1 VGKWGFMNEVG
12 VVEVG
17 RQAFWVILSTGGP
30 ILAAGLVIGLLIA
43 LFQALTSI
51 QEMTLVFVPKII
63 IIFITLL
70 IMLPYM
76 IQNMVVFGESIFD
89 KIIAIS

>member
-1 VGKWGFMNEVG
+1 MNQVG

-17 RQAFWVILSTGGP
+17 REAFWVILSIGGP
-30 ILAAGLVIGLLIA
+30 VLAAGLIIGLLIA

-63 IIFITLL
+63 VIFIALL
-70 IMLPYM
+70 VLLPFM
-76 IQNMVVFGESIFD
+76 IDTMVNFGESIFD
-89 KIIAIS
+89 KIIAIN